1 MRPSTTRSPAYQL
14 IPGQARCEG
23 FFDKTVSQTFVE
35 LVSLTR
41 GLPPVA
47 EVTGGSPALQ
57 LVIHANMKGPV
68 RLVVQPQRSSPFYRV
83 DAAMQG
89 GLALTWDA
97 GPMLRETGL
106 ALPDLGFIAMVD
118 TEPASPGTITAI
130 APVAFTPGAQQNQRV
145 FAVVRASV
153 DISSLAW
160 RAQVRGSAA
169 STAAEWVEVPNSQKF
184 AWQRITLPIELPVDG
199 NGLRVDVQA
208 VSAIGAQA
216 LPLLSFTVVGTG
228 DGKP

>member
-1 MRPSTTRSPAYQL
+1 M

-41 GLPPVA
+41 GQQPVA
-47 EVTGGSPALQ
+47 GVTGGSPATQ
-57 LVIHANMKGPV
+57 LVIQANMKGPV

-106 ALPDLGFIAMVD
+106 ALSDLGFIAMVGIG
-118 TEPASPGTITAI
+118 PASPGTTTAL
-130 APVAFTPGAQQNQRV
+130 APVALTPGAQQDQRV

-160 RAQVRGSAA
+160 RAQVRGSASA
-169 STAAEWVEVPNSQKF
+169 TNAGWVEVPNSQKF
-184 AWQRITLPIELPVDG
+184 AWQRITLPIELPGDG
-199 NGLRVDVQA
+199 NGMRVDVQA
-208 VSAIGAQA
+208 IAAVGAQA